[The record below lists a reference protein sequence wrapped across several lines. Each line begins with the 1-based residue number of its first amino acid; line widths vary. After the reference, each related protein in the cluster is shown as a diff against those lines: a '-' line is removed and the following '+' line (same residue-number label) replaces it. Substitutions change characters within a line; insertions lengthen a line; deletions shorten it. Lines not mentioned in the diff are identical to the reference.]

1 MQKNSEQTATALL
14 SRKHRSK
21 NKHKERMILF
31 RDISPD
37 FVLLNVIMARNSC
50 LINLEGLRINELA
63 GVVVGGGRCGENNQL
78 FEGKVRLQKQFRM
91 STRVAEN
98 SDR

>member
-1 MQKNSEQTATALL
+1 MFQ
-14 SRKHRSK
+14 
-21 NKHKERMILF
+21 
-31 RDISPD
+31 DISPD

-50 LINLEGLRINELA
+50 LINLEVLRINELA
-63 GVVVGGGRCGENNQL
+63 GVVGGGRCGENNQL